1 MAYNEILADRVR
13 RILLRVPNVEEKQM
27 MGGLV
32 FMVNDKMCVCVVR
45 DDLMARIDPDDYEMA
60 LSREGCREME
70 FTKRPMKGF
79 VFVGPEGTSD
89 DDNIEYWVNLALK
102 YNSKAKSSKKRKK

>member
-13 RILLRVPNVEEKQM
+13 RILLRISNVEEKQM

-32 FMVNDKMCVCVVR
+32 FMVNDKMCLGIVKDSLMVR
-45 DDLMARIDPDDYEMA
+45 VDPDDYDMA
-60 LSREGCREME
+60 LLQKGCREMD
-70 FTKRPMKGF
+70 FTGRVLKGF
-79 VFVGPEGTSD
+79 VLVDHEGTSD
-89 DDNIEYWVNLALK
+89 DEGIEYWAQLGLK

>member
-13 RILLRVPNVEEKQM
+13 RILLRIPNVGEKQM

-60 LSREGCREME
+60 LSQEGCREMD

-79 VFVGPEGTSD
+79 VFVGPEGTSGD
-89 DDNIEYWVNLALK
+89 ESIEYWVNLALK
-102 YNSKAKSSKKRKK
+102 FNVKAKSSKKRKK

>member
-13 RILLRVPNVEEKQM
+13 RILLRIPNVEEKQM

-45 DDLMARIDPDDYEMA
+45 EDLMARIDPDDYEMA
-60 LSREGCREME
+60 LSREGCREMN
-70 FTKRPMKGF
+70 FTGRSMKGF

-89 DDNIEYWVNLALK
+89 DDSIEYWVSLALK
-102 YNSKAKSSKKRKK
+102 YNSKAKSSKKKKK

>member
-13 RILLRVPNVEEKQM
+13 RILLRIPYVEEKQM

-45 DDLMARIDPDDYEMA
+45 DDLMARIDPDDYDMA
-60 LSREGCREME
+60 LSRDGCREMD

-89 DDNIEYWVNLALK
+89 DDSIEYWVNLALK
-102 YNSKAKSSKKRKK
+102 FNVKAKSSKKRKK

>member
-13 RILLRVPNVEEKQM
+13 RILLRVPNVEEKRM

-32 FMVNDKMCVCVVR
+32 FMVNDKMCICVVR

-60 LSREGCREME
+60 LTREGCREMN
-70 FTKRPMKGF
+70 FTGRSMKGF
-79 VFVGPEGTSD
+79 VFVGSEGTSD
-89 DDNIEYWVNLALK
+89 DDSIEYWVNLALK